1 MVTMRSKILSTG
13 SSAQASAQSAGNT
26 SSTPTELLRLLLIG
40 QELRV
45 EALKM
50 LLSTQE
56 DMELLSPIADLD
68 QVTEVLLRLHGA
80 DQRIHL
86 VLMDWDGP
94 FEKNYTVLKF
104 LSSLGLRCLV
114 VSSLIY
120 PSELEQIK
128 EAGAWGYCFTA
139 TSKEQLAQII
149 RRVAGGRKSFRFPE
163 QTAELL
169 PNLKVKRRL
178 VFYKERL
185 QARAA
190 DIGWE
195 LTQTDLDII
204 YHIFTMANE
213 KTPAIAEKIDRK
225 PGTVRTDLSTRIF
238 FYLHLMSDRQVSSRL
253 TAFQVLLEFGVIEY
267 K

>member
-1 MVTMRSKILSTG
+1 
-13 SSAQASAQSAGNT
+13 
-26 SSTPTELLRLLLIG
+26 
-40 QELRV
+40 
-45 EALKM
+45 M
-50 LLSTQE
+50 LLATQE

-68 QVTEVLLRLHGA
+68 QVTEVLLRLNGA
-80 DQRIHL
+80 DQRIH
-86 VLMDWDGP
+86 VVVMDWDGP
-94 FEKNYTVLKF
+94 FEKNYTILKF

-114 VSSLIY
+114 ISSLIY
-120 PSELEQIK
+120 PSELEEIK

-139 TSKEQLAQII
+139 SSRQQLAQII
-149 RRVAGGRKSFRFPE
+149 RKVAGGRKSFRFPE
-163 QTAELL
+163 QTSELL

-195 LTQTDLDII
+195 LTQQDMDII
-204 YHIFTMANE
+204 YHIYTMASE
-213 KTPAIAEKIDRK
+213 KTPAIARK
-225 PGTVRTDLSTRIF
+225 VVCQPGTLRTILSTRIF
-238 FYLHLMSDRQVSSRL
+238 FYLQLMTDRPVSSRL

>member
-1 MVTMRSKILSTG
+1 VVTTRSQLV
-13 SSAQASAQSAGNT
+13 SSDPRSPAGTKSGALAS
-26 SSTPTELLRLLLIG
+26 TELLRLLLIG

-45 EALKM
+45 EGLK
-50 LLSTQE
+50 LLLGTQE
-56 DMELLSPIADLD
+56 DMELLTPIADLD

-80 DQRIHL
+80 EQRIH
-86 VLMDWDGP
+86 VVVMDWDGP

-114 VSSLIY
+114 ISSLIF
-120 PSELEQIK
+120 PSELDQIK

-139 TSKEQLAQII
+139 TSRQQLAQII
-149 RRVAGGRKSFRFPE
+149 RKVAGGKKYFRFPE

-195 LTQTDLDII
+195 LTDTDTAII
-204 YHIFTMANE
+204 YHIFTSAHE
-213 KTPAIAEKIDRK
+213 KTPEIARKIDRK
-225 PGTVRTDLSTRIF
+225 PGTVRTDLSARIF
-238 FYLHLMSDRQVSSRL
+238 FYLHLMSDRQISSRL
-253 TAFQVLLEFGVIEY
+253 TAFQVLLEFGIIEY